1 MVPAIS
7 LENECLF
14 LIEVVGFIFSNVEI
28 NYELKVFKKTL
39 LHCKLNLTIPISMIM
54 DFSLFKIIP

>member
-14 LIEVVGFIFSNVEI
+14 LIEVVSFTFSNVEI
-28 NYELKVFKKTL
+28 NYELKVFKK
-39 LHCKLNLTIPISMIM
+39 KLYYIVSSI
-54 DFSLFKIIP
+54 

>member
-14 LIEVVGFIFSNVEI
+14 LIVFVGFIFSNVEI
-28 NYELKVFKKTL
+28 NYKLKVFKKTL
-39 LHCKLNLTIPISMIM
+39 LHCKFNLTIPISMIM